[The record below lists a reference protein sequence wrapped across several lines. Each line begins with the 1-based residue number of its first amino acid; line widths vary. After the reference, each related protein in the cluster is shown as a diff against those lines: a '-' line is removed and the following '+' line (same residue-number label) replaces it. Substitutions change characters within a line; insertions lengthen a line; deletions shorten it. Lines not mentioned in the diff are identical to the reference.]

1 MNGYPKTFIDHSL
14 SQRQSASNEE
24 RENTQFL
31 LIPYV
36 SGLSEDICRICR
48 EYNIRVSFKYS
59 HTVRDCLTRVKD
71 SLPTCM
77 RSGTVYKVPCTC
89 GKYYIGESIRRLET
103 RLAEHKEAC
112 FKGDTHKSAIADH
125 AWSEQHAIEW
135 DNTTVIDRSSN
146 RMNLM
151 LKEALHIQLSPKQQQ
166 MNRDSGTDIPGCWV
180 STISG
185 MSCSSAS

>member
-1 MNGYPKTFIDHSL
+1 MQKAGSL
-14 SQRQSASNEE
+14 VVQGAHGLHPQRSKHDISTQLKSA
-24 RENTQFL
+24 
-31 LIPYV
+31 V
-36 SGLSEDICRICR
+36 LSE
-48 EYNIRVSFKYS
+48 YQGSFKSS
-59 HTVRDCLTRVKD
+59 HTVRARDCLTRVKD

-103 RLAEHKEAC
+103 RLVEHKEAC

-125 AWSEQHAIEW
+125 AWSEQNAIEW

-151 LKEALHIQLSPKQQQ
+151 LKEALHIQLRPKQQQ

>member
-1 MNGYPKTFIDHSL
+1 
-14 SQRQSASNEE
+14 
-24 RENTQFL
+24 
-31 LIPYV
+31 
-36 SGLSEDICRICR
+36 
-48 EYNIRVSFKYS
+48 
-59 HTVRDCLTRVKD
+59 
-71 SLPTCM
+71 M

-112 FKGDTHKSAIADH
+112 YKGDTHKSTIADH

-151 LKEALHIQLSPKQQQ
+151 LKEALHIQLGPKQQQ

-185 MSCSSAS
+185 MHVMQLVRLTKGTVTLRIFKCIFTLKHFLYHP